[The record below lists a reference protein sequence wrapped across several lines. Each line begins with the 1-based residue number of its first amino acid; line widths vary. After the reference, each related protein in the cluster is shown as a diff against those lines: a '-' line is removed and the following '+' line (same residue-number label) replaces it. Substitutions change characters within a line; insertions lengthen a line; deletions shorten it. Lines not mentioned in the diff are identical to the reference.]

1 MNFPAVTAPPASPA
15 GTGSRPAGSP
25 RSGRSITLALPA
37 LLALAAIGSGCA
49 TTGLF
54 GAKSKAV
61 PQADARNPASEILAI
76 WKPAEGAGL
85 NGVPTRGFAGQILF
99 FTRSHA
105 TPVEVHGDV
114 RIYVFDDRG
123 TLEEQS
129 KPIHQFDFPA
139 DAWKTHLQMSPL
151 GPSYQLFI
159 PYTRKDH
166 HQATCSLRVRLKPAE
181 GPMIYSETA
190 NVTLPGPRPPEEIAR
205 EPDAEADEQAALE
218 EDDGARPFDV
228 AAAKKLIA
236 AELGKNGSKS
246 SRGPRPSSEALLNAP
261 PRSRGPNDVIA
272 TLSYTADARRGRSVV
287 RAHAVEDD
295 AWYDEPAG
303 RESNAT
309 DRGDANDDRAA
320 ARIKLAPATSR
331 HEWADPADEA
341 FENFSTE
348 EEDFE
353 LEDAPRQ
360 SARHKHPLLADEDE
374 AASPF

>member
-1 MNFPAVTAPPASPA
+1 MNFPAVTAPPASPS

-25 RSGRSITLALPA
+25 RSGRSIALALPA
-37 LLALAAIGSGCA
+37 LLALVTLGSGCA

-61 PQADARNPASEILAI
+61 PQADAKNPAAEILAI

-190 NVTLPGPRPPEEIAR
+190 NVTLPGPRPPDAIAR
-205 EPDAEADEQAALE
+205 EPEAEADEQAANT
-218 EDDGARPFDV
+218 EDEDTRPFDV

-246 SRGPRPSSEALLNAP
+246 SRAPRPSSEALLNAA
-261 PRSRGPNDVIA
+261 PRPRGSNDVIA

-287 RAHAVEDD
+287 RAHATEDD

-303 RESNAT
+303 RGTNSA
-309 DRGDANDDRAA
+309 DRDDSYDDRAA
-320 ARIKLAPATSR
+320 TRIKLAPANSR
-331 HEWADPADEA
+331 HDRAEPADDA
-341 FENFSTE
+341 FENSAADDE
-348 EEDFE
+348 FE
-353 LEDAPRQ
+353 FDEAPPQSSRQ
-360 SARHKHPLLADEDE
+360 RHPLLADEE
-374 AASPF
+374 EF